1 MRMDHNDYDRYK
13 AVYDCYLNIY
23 DLPLIKTDFFQ
34 DDYRAMNYCEER
46 NFVVLV
52 VPFGDPTGDLANKIV
67 VQNNLVSYTKMYS
80 DLIGG
85 SAHPD
90 KDFLMS
96 AIDVVK
102 RKANL
107 KNLEE
112 FTPIAIIEN
121 AFTFNGKIQS
131 HYGLVFMARIPK
143 GRNLSK
149 DVVSKSINEKVFFA
163 NPHNQILFELA
174 KKYVENYKT
183 NRFIQEEI
191 KYSRKPILKKAKSEK
206 KKFLNEHGINLDDYS
221 NFKKKIVQEIK
232 KASPQTIMDIAC
244 GDDDIIYDF
253 IKINSNI
260 KVFANDIALAYLEN
274 YHTSKRDHTKILFS
288 NLNAIELPLKSNSID
303 IMFCKN
309 LLHHL
314 RNEDREKLIHNCLR
328 ICKQMVIVEIL
339 CYDEQNDVGKLLH
352 DEFYCGVLGETKNKE
367 YLSNRQLDDLFSLSN
382 NIEIISS
389 AIEETQNG
397 RYKYVWI
404 TSKTQ
409 FK

>member
-1 MRMDHNDYDRYK
+1 MGMDRNDYDRYNDLYK
-13 AVYDCYLNIY
+13 CYLNVY

-34 DDYRAMNYCEER
+34 EDYRAMNYCEER
-46 NFVVLV
+46 DFVALV
-52 VPFGDPTGDLANKIV
+52 VPFGDPAGDLANKIV

-85 SAHPD
+85 STHAD

-96 AIDVVK
+96 AIDIVK

-107 KNLEE
+107 RNLEE

-121 AFTFNGKIQS
+121 AFTFNRKKQS

-149 DVVSKSINEKVFFA
+149 DVVSKSINEKVYFA

-183 NRFIQEEI
+183 NKFIQEEI
-191 KYSRKPILKKAKSEK
+191 KYSRKPVLKKAKNEK
-206 KKFLNEHGINLDDYS
+206 KKFLAEHGINLDDYS
-221 NFKKKIVQEIK
+221 KFKKKIVQDIK
-232 KASPQTIMDIAC
+232 MASPQTIMDIAC

-253 IKINSNI
+253 LKIHSNI

-274 YHTSKRDHTKILFS
+274 YHSTKKEHAKILFS
-288 NLNAIELPLKSNSID
+288 NLNAIDLPLKSNSID

-314 RNEDREKLIHNCLR
+314 RSEDRAKLITNCLR
-328 ICKQMVIVEIL
+328 ICQKMVIVEIL
-339 CYDEQNDVGKLLH
+339 CYDEQNDMGKLLH

-367 YLSNRQLDDLFSLSN
+367 YLSSSQLDNLFSSA
-382 NIEIISS
+382 NIEIMRDSE
-389 AIEETQNG
+389 IETHNG

-404 TSKTQ
+404 TSKN
-409 FK
+409 

>member
-1 MRMDHNDYDRYK
+1 MDCNEYDRYK
-13 AVYDCYLNIY
+13 NIYESYLNVY

-34 DDYRAMNYCEER
+34 EDYRAMNYCEER
-46 NFVVLV
+46 DFVALV
-52 VPFGDPTGDLANKIV
+52 VPFGDPAGDLANKIV

-85 SAHPD
+85 SACTD

-96 AIDVVK
+96 AIDVVR

-107 KNLEE
+107 RNLEE

-121 AFTFNGKIQS
+121 AFTYKRKKQS

-149 DVVSKSINEKVFFA
+149 DVVSKSINEKVYFA

-183 NRFIQEEI
+183 NKFIQEEI
-191 KYSRKPILKKAKSEK
+191 KYSRKPLLKKAKSEK
-206 KKFLNEHGINLDDYS
+206 KKFLSDHGINLDDYYK
-221 NFKKKIVQEIK
+221 FKKKIVQEIK
-232 KASPQTIMDIAC
+232 KASPQSIMDIAC

-274 YHTSKRDHTKILFS
+274 YHSSKKEHTKILFS

-314 RNEDREKLIHNCLR
+314 RSEDRSKLISNCLR
-328 ICKQMVIVEIL
+328 ICKKMVIVEIL
-339 CYDEQNDVGKLLH
+339 GYDEQNDVGKLLH
-352 DEFYCGVLGETKNKE
+352 DEFYCGVLGETKNKD
-367 YLSNRQLDDLFSLSN
+367 YLSSTQLDELLSTA
-382 NIEIISS
+382 NIEIISDT
-389 AIEETQNG
+389 IEETQNG

-404 TSKTQ
+404 TSKA
-409 FK
+409 